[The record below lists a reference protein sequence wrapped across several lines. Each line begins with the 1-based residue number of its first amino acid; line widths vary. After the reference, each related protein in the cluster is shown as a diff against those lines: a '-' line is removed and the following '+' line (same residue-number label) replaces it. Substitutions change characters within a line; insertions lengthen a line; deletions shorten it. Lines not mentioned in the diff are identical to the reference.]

1 MSEVK
6 IKAGESVD
14 RAVKRLNK
22 QMGREGTMDELRK
35 RRYFE
40 KPSVKNKIRKQNH
53 KFQAKVQARNDRL
66 ERKRV

>member
-22 QMGREGTMDELRK
+22 QMSREGTLDELRK
-35 RRYFE
+35 E
-40 KPSVKNKIRKQNH
+40 DTLKN
-53 KFQAKVQARNDRL
+53 L
-66 ERKRV
+66 L